1 MPSPFRMTQI
11 ALVAMLATPAVLVA
25 AESGEITFHGDIEP
39 ILQANCQICHR
50 PGGAGPMPLMTYEQ
64 VAPFAGLIEY
74 KTGLRDVAGAMPPW
88 YIEKDIGIQDYK
100 DDMSLSDEEIATIS
114 TWARSGSPQGDP
126 ADAPAPLVFD
136 DSVKWTLG
144 EPDLIVVMPEVSMKA
159 GAPDWWGTLDP
170 VPTGLTEDRYVKSLE
185 MVEVNDV
192 DMTQVAGVVGG
203 RYIVHHM
210 AIHSAV
216 VTEGGN
222 IQRNAFD
229 TPWPIHEVGRNGDV
243 FDPLAGPLLQ
253 ANTFMYSGTM
263 HLHSTGQDTTGHI
276 ELGFRFHEKD
286 YEPKYRQSRS
296 LLGSGQ
302 DISVRPNEDNQLLHS
317 YKVLNSPTKIIRF
330 EPHLHA
336 PGKRMCLEAIW
347 GSFIETLT
355 CAGYDHNWVRS
366 YVYED
371 HAAPLLPAGTIL
383 HVYGEMNVTASN
395 INVPDIR
402 NWSGSGNRSVSNMF
416 AELGE
421 HVELTEEQFQQEM
434 AERREALDLGPNDHV
449 IGCPLCTLPL
459 VSPTRANEDTNVDT
473 GYVVIAEIL
482 SRMNQSPSEEDKR
495 ALVALTND
503 SNNRLVIIL
512 AEIVANID
520 GVASDE
526 DKALIRNIIRRNES
540 TAPRGV
546 IAVPAPALAI
556 AEAALGFN
564 QVVSAED
571 KAALETIGE
580 GTQ

>member
-1 MPSPFRMTQI
+1 MQSLPRAPFISLFALLSLPSV
-11 ALVAMLATPAVLVA
+11 LLAQS
-25 AESGEITFHGDIEP
+25 EEITFHKDIEP
-39 ILQANCQICHR
+39 ILQANCQGCHR
-50 PGGAGPMPLMTYEQ
+50 PGGAGPMPMLTYEQ

-74 KTGLRDVAGAMPPW
+74 KTGLRDQAGAMPPW

-100 DDMSLSDEEIATIS
+100 DDMSLSEEEILTIS
-114 TWARSGSPQGDP
+114 AWARSGSPQGDP
-126 ADAPAPLVFD
+126 ADAPDLLEWD

-159 GAPDWWGTLDP
+159 DAPDFWGTLDP

-185 MVEVNDV
+185 IVEVNDL
-192 DMTQVAGVVGG
+192 DMSQISSVVGG

-210 AIHSAV
+210 DIHSVV
-216 VTEGGN
+216 VTEGGD
-222 IQRNAFD
+222 IERRAFD

-253 ANTFMYSGTM
+253 ANTSMYSGTM

-296 LLGSGQ
+296 LLGSGL

-317 YKVLNSPTKIIRF
+317 YRLLPAPTKIIRF

-336 PGKRMCLEAIW
+336 PGKRMCMEAIW
-347 GSFIETLT
+347 GSSIETLT
-355 CAGYDHNWVRS
+355 CSGYDHNWVRS

-383 HVYGEMNVTASN
+383 HVYGEMNVTATN
-395 INVPDIR
+395 INMPDIR
-402 NWSGSGNRSVSNMF
+402 NWTGSGNRSVSNMF

-421 HVELTEEQFQQEM
+421 HVELTDEQFQQEM
-434 AERREALDLGPNDHV
+434 AARREALDLGPNDHV

-482 SRMNQSPSEEDKR
+482 SGMNNSPSDEQRR

-503 SNNRLVIIL
+503 SNNRLVITF

-526 DKALIRNIIRRNES
+526 DKALIRNILRRNES

-546 IAVPAPALAI
+546 ITVPAPALAI

-571 KAALETIGE
+571 KAALLSLYL
-580 GTQ
+580 